1 MSTVESRV
9 RLWKDSAD
17 YLDLDY
23 ALLRVH
29 YGQSGERIMDRRGL
43 LHRIAPE
50 GFRYPC
56 ALTLSLLPEELSRL
70 NAPGAVQRSALDWLE
85 DCFRAQREL
94 VLYCE
99 GLSTASRVDS
109 WGAGSIDAGPMTPA
123 PTALARRQAYRCYLD
138 ELPPELPGSLAG
150 LSGIGIGAAT
160 GSSLLDLGLTV
171 TEDGSFGSFG
181 LLTSYSAFS
190 PPR

>member
-1 MSTVESRV
+1 MSTIESRI
-9 RLWKDSAD
+9 RIWKDSAD

-29 YGQSGERIMDRRGL
+29 YGQSGERIADRRGL
-43 LHRIAPE
+43 LHRVAHA

-56 ALTLSLLPEELSRL
+56 ALTLALLPEELTRL
-70 NAPGAVQRSALDWLE
+70 NAPGAAQRSALDWLE

-94 VLYCE
+94 VLFCD
-99 GLSTASRVDS
+99 GQSRVSRSDA
-109 WGAGSIDAGPMTPA
+109 WGAAAVDAGPSTPA
-123 PTALARRQAYRCYLD
+123 VAQLRRQQAYRCFID

-150 LSGIGIGAAT
+150 LSSIAPGASA
-160 GSSLLDLGLTV
+160 GGLLELGLTV
-171 TEDGSFGSFG
+171 TEDGAFGNFS
-181 LLTSYSAFS
+181 LLASYSAFS